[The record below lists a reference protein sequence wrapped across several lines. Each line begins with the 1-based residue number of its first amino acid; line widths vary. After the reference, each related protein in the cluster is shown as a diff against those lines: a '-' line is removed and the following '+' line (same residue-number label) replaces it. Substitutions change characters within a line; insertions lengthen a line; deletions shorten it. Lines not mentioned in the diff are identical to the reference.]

1 MPPAHGETMPLCFE
15 VTINDEPP
23 ILAGLRDLKVLTA
36 ILSFVSEREELDLQ
50 VGGML
55 DRGDHVSWLERHV
68 RRGDVV
74 TIRIMDSE
82 QTMEPATRKQ
92 TDPQLMPSRSG
103 NTTSTCVAST
113 NLISLNSSGFS
124 TRTGTGLSYHADFH
138 WIWVSERAA

>member
-1 MPPAHGETMPLCFE
+1 MWQNRAHGETMPLCFE

-36 ILSFVSEREELDLQ
+36 ILSFVSEREELDLH

-55 DRGDHVSWLERHV
+55 DRADHVSWLERNV

-82 QTMEPATRKQ
+82 QTVEPATRKR
-92 TDPQLMPSRSG
+92 TDP
-103 NTTSTCVAST
+103 STDAEQ
-113 NLISLNSSGFS
+113 
-124 TRTGTGLSYHADFH
+124 
-138 WIWVSERAA
+138 ERKYYEHLRRKYEPDKP